1 MDWDEQR
8 LGRHLKLRDLSLL
21 LTVAQCGSM
30 GKAASVLSV
39 SQPAISKAIA
49 DMEHALGVRL
59 LDRKPHGVEP
69 TKYGRVLLDRG
80 LVAFDELRQ
89 AMKHIDFLADPT
101 AGEVRIGCSVVLSE
115 GFVAAAV
122 DRLSRRYPRIVFH
135 LLVGESGATYRALE
149 ERRVDLAIARIFGTT
164 AEKPLNAEALYDERF
179 VVAAGPGNRW
189 TRRREVRLADLMN
202 EPWVLPPLDTLTGAV
217 VIEAFRASGLDVPA
231 AAVVTSST
239 PTRRALLAT
248 GRFLTIIPASVLRL
262 AAEKPAPKALSIEL
276 PKTPRPIGI
285 VTLKARTLTPLAQRF
300 IDCAREVARTLAAGG
315 GGYDVRSRGSKRG
328 KTWRLR

>member
-8 LGRHLKLRDLSLL
+8 LGRQLRLRDLSLL

-49 DMEHALGVRL
+49 DMEYALGVRL
-59 LDRKPHGVEP
+59 LDRKPNGVEP

-115 GFVAAAV
+115 GFVAAVV

-149 ERRVDLAIARIFGTT
+149 ERRIDLAIARLFGTT
-164 AEKPLNAEALYDERF
+164 AEEHLDVEALYDERF
-179 VVAAGPGNRW
+179 VVAAGPRNRW
-189 TRRREVRLADLMN
+189 TRRRDVGLADLMN

-248 GRFLTIIPASVLRL
+248 GRFLTVIPASVLRL
-262 AAEKPAPKALSIEL
+262 AAEKPAPKALPIEL

-285 VTLKARTLTPLAQRF
+285 VTLKTRMLTPLAQRF
-300 IDCAREVARTLAAGG
+300 IDCARELAQSLATSSAISSAP
-315 GGYDVRSRGSKRG
+315 RRR
-328 KTWRLR
+328 

>member
-8 LGRHLKLRDLSLL
+8 LGRHLKLRDLSVL
-21 LTVAQCGSM
+21 LTVAKCGSM
-30 GKAASVLSV
+30 GKAAAELSV

-49 DMEHALGVRL
+49 DMECALGVRL

-69 TKYGRVLLDRG
+69 TNYGRVLLDRG

-89 AMKHIDFLADPT
+89 AMKHIGFLADPT

-115 GFVAAAV
+115 GFVAAVV

-135 LLVGESGATYRALE
+135 LLVGESGTVYRALE
-149 ERRVDLAIARIFGTT
+149 ERKVDLAIARIFRTIAG
-164 AEKPLNAEALYDERF
+164 EHLNVEPLYDERH
-179 VVAAGPGNRW
+179 VVATGPKNRW
-189 TRRREVRLADLMN
+189 TRRRGVQLADLMN
-202 EPWVLPPLDTLTGAV
+202 EPWVLPPLDTLTGAI
-217 VIEAFRASGLDVPA
+217 VIEAFRARGLEVPD

-262 AAEKPAPKALSIEL
+262 AAEKPAPKALPIEL
-276 PKTPRPIGI
+276 PRTPRPIGI
-285 VTLKARTLTPLAQRF
+285 VTLKARTLSPLAQRL
-300 IDCAREVARTLAAGG
+300 IDCAREVAKPLAH
-315 GGYDVRSRGSKRG
+315 D
-328 KTWRLR
+328 